1 MEVGGQRHA
10 PATLP
15 SEVSP
20 GVHCTGGCVVHRV
33 GLDGRGGK
41 KISCLHRGSNPNT
54 PSVISILILSS
65 CSHLGI

>member
-10 PATLP
+10 PAALP

-20 GVHCTGGCVVHRV
+20 GVHCTGGCVVHRA

-41 KISCLHRGSNPNT
+41 KIST
-54 PSVISILILSS
+54 PTGARTPTLL
-65 CSHLGI
+65 L